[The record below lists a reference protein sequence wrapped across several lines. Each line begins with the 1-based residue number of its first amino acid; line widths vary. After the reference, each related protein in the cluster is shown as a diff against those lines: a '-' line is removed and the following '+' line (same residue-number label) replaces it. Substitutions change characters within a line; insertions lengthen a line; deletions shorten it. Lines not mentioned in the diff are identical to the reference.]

1 MFGAGLGLLLAFLG
15 LRALRTFIP
24 ASISQVETINID
36 ARVLIF
42 TALVAVVTG
51 IAFGLAPAIHGSHL
65 NLNDTLKEGGRDSGG
80 GSKGNRAR
88 SLLVIGEVAVSFV
101 LLIGA
106 GLLINSFF
114 HLRNF
119 DPGISC
125 RSPADDESR
134 SFGGEI
140 SRP

>member
-1 MFGAGLGLLLAFLG
+1 M
-15 LRALRTFIP
+15 
-24 ASISQVETINID
+24 ETINID

-42 TALVAVVTG
+42 TALIAVVTG

-65 NLNDTLKEGGRDSGG
+65 NLNDTLKEGGRDSAG

-114 HLRNF
+114 IY
-119 DPGISC
+119 GILIPDFVPITC
-125 RSPADDESR
+125 
-134 SFGGEI
+134 
-140 SRP
+140 